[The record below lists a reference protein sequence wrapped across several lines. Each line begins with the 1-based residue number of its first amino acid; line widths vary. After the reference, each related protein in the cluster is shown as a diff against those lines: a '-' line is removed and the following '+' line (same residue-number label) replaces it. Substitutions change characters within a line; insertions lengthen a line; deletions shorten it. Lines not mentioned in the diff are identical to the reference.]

1 MQAANEV
8 WAYVVVDTV
17 ISALALAGL
26 VLLGVLT
33 YRIIVRTRKQ
43 VRK

>member
-17 ISALALAGL
+17 ISGLAIAGL

-43 VRK
+43 PRR